1 MGARCSYSLGPTV
14 GEGTSVD
21 FDFTREGGSMDFDIN
36 FLAVLLAAVAHQ
48 VLGFLWYG
56 VLFKKT
62 WLQAMGKS
70 EADAEMNQGP
80 DATMAI
86 GALWSL
92 VSALGIALLL
102 TLTDE
107 PTVGD
112 GIAVGAVCGIAFA
125 TASLFFIGMYEQRKS
140 ILSAMSSGYQTVG
153 FVIMGA
159 IIGAMG

>member
-1 MGARCSYSLGPTV
+1 
-14 GEGTSVD
+14 
-21 FDFTREGGSMDFDIN
+21 MDFDIN

-48 VLGFLWYG
+48 ALGFLWYG
-56 VLFKKT
+56 VVFRKT
-62 WLQAMGKS
+62 WLQAMNKS
-70 EADAEMNQGP
+70 GDEDMGQGP

-92 VSALGIALLL
+92 VSAAGIALLL
-102 TLTDE
+102 TFPDE

-125 TASLFFIGMYEQRKS
+125 TASLFFIGMYEERKP
-140 ILSAMSSGYQTVG
+140 ILSVLSGGYQTVG

-159 IIGAMG
+159 IIGAMQ